1 MPSRAALSGPFAIW
15 SPCALRSGAGRV
27 AASTRTRHL
36 VAGPRRAGT
45 VLGVF
50 PTAVYVGFRASAGDE
65 VMVVE
70 TADGLRLP
78 RAATLAATSAE
89 GPLRAV
95 RAGDDAYVG
104 DGRLSAGPLALDV
117 VRWWSPRPP
126 RIMTSPAYDARLHA
140 VSRLTPALPAELE
153 RRLGSLVASL
163 TASQDTSDGSGLA
176 AATTALLGLG
186 DGLTPQGDD
195 VLAGLLV
202 TLHAATAT
210 RPMACRLGDVGG
222 RPGCGPHDHVERRLA
237 ARRRRRLC
245 GAGTGRS
252 RRRAARDGTCGPDR
266 KTDHPPDARRRRR
279 TVARRWAHV
288 RRRARARCACRR
300 PAARDDARS
309 RGRCPDI
316 ERAHGRG
323 ART

>member
-1 MPSRAALSGPFAIW
+1 MSSRAALSGPFAIW

-50 PTAVYVGFRASAGDE
+50 PTAVYVGFRASAGDD

-78 RAATLAATSAE
+78 RAATLAATTADW
-89 GPLRAV
+89 PLRAV

-104 DGRLSAGPLALDV
+104 EGRLGAGPLALDV

-126 RIMTSPAYDARLHA
+126 RVMTSPAYDARLHA

-153 RRLGSLVASL
+153 RRLGSLGAWL
-163 TASQDTSDGSGLA
+163 MASQDTSDSSGLA

-186 DGLTPQGDD
+186 EGLTPQGDD

-210 RPMACRLGDVGG
+210 RPMACRLGDVVAGQAAARTTTLSAALLRDAADGLAVPALVDLVDALHETGRGVPTG
-222 RPGCGPHDHVERRLA
+222 RPTTHRTLADVVVRLLAVGHTSGAALAHGVLA
-237 ARRRRRLC
+237 AARLH
-245 GAGTGRS
+245 ATM
-252 RRRAARDGTCGPDR
+252 
-266 KTDHPPDARRRRR
+266 
-279 TVARRWAHV
+279 HV
-288 RRRARARCACRR
+288 R
-300 PAARDDARS
+300 
-309 RGRCPDI
+309 G
-316 ERAHGRG
+316 EGV
-323 ART
+323 RT

>member
-1 MPSRAALSGPFAIW
+1 MSSRAALSDPFAIW

-78 RAATLAATSAE
+78 RAATLAATSAD

-104 DGRLSAGPLALDV
+104 DGRLGAGPLALDV

-126 RIMTSPAYDARLHA
+126 RLMTSPAYDARLHA
-140 VSRLTPALPAELE
+140 VSRLTPDLPAELE

-163 TASQDTSDGSGLA
+163 MASQDTSGSGLA
-176 AATTALLGLG
+176 AAATALLGLG
-186 DGLTPQGDD
+186 EGLTPQGDD

-210 RPMACRLGDVGG
+210 RPMACRLGDVVAGQAAARTTTLSAALLRDAADGFAAPALVDLVDALHDTGRGVPTG
-222 RPGCGPHDHVERRLA
+222 RPTTHRTLADVVVRLLAVGHTSGAALAHGVLA
-237 ARRRRRLC
+237 AARLH
-245 GAGTGRS
+245 ATM
-252 RRRAARDGTCGPDR
+252 
-266 KTDHPPDARRRRR
+266 
-279 TVARRWAHV
+279 HV
-288 RRRARARCACRR
+288 RG
-300 PAARDDARS
+300 DVF
-309 RGRCPDI
+309 
-316 ERAHGRG
+316 
-323 ART
+323 